1 MPNFK
6 SEQLIELGSK
16 LFEKGGTSAND
27 GKVITEHLVNA
38 NLAGHDSHGFW
49 RVPGYLDQI
58 DKGEIDPKAS
68 PEIVNEGPAFAQ
80 IDGKGGYGAVTAYY
94 GTELAIKKAK
104 TSGISFVIMG
114 NQGHIGRVGGFPEI
128 AAKAGCSAVM
138 WSGQVTRENPRGGVV
153 PFGGKIGKLG
163 TNPISMAFPQ
173 KSGVPIL
180 LDCATSTAAAG
191 KIEVYR
197 ANNKLLPFPWILDR
211 DGNPSNDPEKYHDGG
226 AILPMG
232 GLDGGHKGV
241 GLSIMVSLFGGALPL
256 FVNPNL
262 DLDKMRKRQGCSI
275 MVVDISKFAP
285 YDDFLNETDQFI
297 NYIKDTPTMKGFSE
311 IISPGEIEEKSRQSR
326 LQNGIDFPDEHWR
339 AVEKKIVQLGLD
351 EECKK
356 YLVLE

>member
-27 GKVITEHLVNA
+27 ARIITEHLVNA
-38 NLAGHDSHGFW
+38 NLVGHDSHGFW
-49 RVPGYLDQI
+49 RVPKYLNLI
-58 DKGEIDPKAS
+58 DKGKVDPKAS

-94 GTELAIKKAK
+94 GTDLAIKKAK
-104 TSGISFVIMG
+104 TAGISFVIMG
-114 NQGHIGRVGGFPEI
+114 NQEHIGRVGGFPEI

-138 WSGQVTRENPRGGVV
+138 WSGQVTREKGGVA

-163 TNPISMAFPQ
+163 TNPVSMAFPQ
-173 KSGVPIL
+173 KSGVPLL
-180 LDCATSTAAAG
+180 LDFATSTAAAG

-197 ANNKLLPFPWILDR
+197 ANKKLLPFPWIIDR

-226 AILPMG
+226 ALLPMG
-232 GLDGGHKGV
+232 GLDGGHKGF
-241 GLSIMVSLFGGALPL
+241 GLAVMVSLFGGALPL
-256 FVNPNL
+256 FTNLNFNL
-262 DLDKMRKRQGCSI
+262 DEQRKKQGCSI
-275 MVVDISKFAP
+275 MVVDIAKFAP
-285 YDDFLNETDQFI
+285 YDAFLNEIDGFI

-326 LQNGIDFPDEHWR
+326 LENGIDFPDEHWR

-351 EECKK
+351 KECKN
-356 YLVLE
+356 YLVVG